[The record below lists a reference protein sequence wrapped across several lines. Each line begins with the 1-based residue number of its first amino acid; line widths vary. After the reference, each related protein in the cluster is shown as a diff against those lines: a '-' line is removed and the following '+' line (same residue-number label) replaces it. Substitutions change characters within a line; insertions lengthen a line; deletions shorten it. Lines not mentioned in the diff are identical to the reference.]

1 MTTIDTTI
9 DAPVDPSQLAGT
21 STSTIEASDE
31 AVASMP
37 AIAADYYN
45 LTEDD
50 GWPVAGLLVM
60 LDRHQ
65 QPVRAE
71 VHLYDN
77 TLGRRQDDALHNA
90 NRLLITKYWSPSEE
104 ESRVPLRVMRTR
116 QDLDTLTVQLNVN
129 ERMALSQADSPSWL
143 KRNQV
148 LLGTFALF
156 LVAAVTLGVLAMQGS
171 LGTFVNPLAEPRAA
185 EVNTIFTMVSEDSS
199 QTSDPAYIAAMTG
212 GNYVPATVPV
222 QPQSEVILETV
233 VIEEPKVK
241 TVSVEESLGP
251 LTVSTETYI
260 NPYAFESNS
269 LAPSG
274 SAFDFS
280 LLDRA
285 FVSATALAVQTEASP
300 EADFSIHWLKQ
311 GTQVKLLGGPIWKEG
326 QRDTIVWWFGSTDDG
341 KEGWMAANGGD
352 GVRYLEPA
360 P

>member
-21 STSTIEASDE
+21 STPTIEASDA
-31 AVASMP
+31 AVANMP

-104 ESRVPLRVMRTR
+104 ESRIPLRVMRTR

-143 KRNQV
+143 KHNQV
-148 LLGTFALF
+148 LLGIVALL
-156 LVAAVTLGVLAMQGS
+156 LVTVVTLGALALQGR
-171 LGTFVNPLAEPRAA
+171 LGPFVNPLAEPPAA
-185 EVNTIFTMVSEDSS
+185 EVTTTFTMGSEDSF
-199 QTSDPAYIAAMTG
+199 QTSDPAYIAEMTG
-212 GNYVPATVPV
+212 DKYVSAADPI
-222 QPQSEVILETV
+222 QPQAEVILETA
-233 VIEEPKVK
+233 VIEEPRVEAI
-241 TVSVEESLGP
+241 SVEESLGP
-251 LTVSTETYI
+251 PTAFTETYV
-260 NPYAFESNS
+260 NPYPFESNNQ
-269 LAPSG
+269 APSG
-274 SAFDFS
+274 SAFDFN

-285 FVSATALAVQTEASP
+285 YVSATALAVQAEPNP

-311 GTQVKLLGGPIWKEG
+311 GTQVKLLGGPIWKDG

-360 P
+360 Q